1 MSSRPSAHSIP
12 SAGPALSDVLA
23 HGVEPAGLPPTDE
36 STGRADDSPASARN
50 LNAPPE
56 WFQRKKAASGLSS
69 HTEPMAEP
77 AGNSSENASP
87 TAALIQVP
95 ADKEHCLSW
104 KQWLLAWLLGAA
116 GTSYGIS
123 LLLHAGVLGVL
134 SVMVVSQFARNES
147 VSVIVTEAEALPF
160 NVSDSVEVAFEPPAA
175 ERVESQFQKLP
186 VDPLGTLL
194 SGDAA
199 FNVAQSDGDGENTGS
214 SDEGF
219 GFMFSMPEG
228 GKVVTKGSFSAW
240 TVPTD
245 PSPGQD
251 YKIVIRVRLP
261 ENTNRYRVSDLSGE
275 VTGTD
280 GYQHKIPYDPLKRG
294 ATVTERGD
302 RLVPIRPSDSLKI
315 VDGHVQLIVNVP
327 GASSLTRDTIQVRSK
342 LLKEEQKLEIVF

>member
-1 MSSRPSAHSIP
+1 
-12 SAGPALSDVLA
+12 
-23 HGVEPAGLPPTDE
+23 
-36 STGRADDSPASARN
+36 
-50 LNAPPE
+50 
-56 WFQRKKAASGLSS
+56 
-69 HTEPMAEP
+69 MAEP
-77 AGNSSENASP
+77 AGNQADNASS
-87 TAALIQVP
+87 TTALIHVP
-95 ADKEHCLSW
+95 ADEEHRLSW

-199 FNVAQSDGDGENTGS
+199 FNVAESDGDGENTGS

-219 GFMFSMPEG
+219 GFLFSMPEG

-315 VDGHVQLIVNVP
+315 VDRHVQLIVNVP